1 MDSPTLSIHR
11 SFVVRIYADRPGRG
25 EISGQVEHI
34 VSGEAA
40 EFLSIKELLR
50 FFDRLCDRPTR
61 VKIVKENS
69 RTRPVRRHL

>member
-1 MDSPTLSIHR
+1 MESATLSIHR
-11 SFVVRIYADRPGRG
+11 SFVVRIYADGPGRQ

-40 EFLSIKELLR
+40 VFHSTEELLQ
-50 FFDRLCDRPTR
+50 FFGRLCDQPTR

-69 RTRPVRRHL
+69 RTRPSRRNL